1 MRPASSPKYSA
12 IVNQSSG
19 VIGAVYPQR
28 VHSTWSAVLCAV
40 VVCVTAIPV
49 TARAETGHDAWLRY
63 EPLPKTMLARA
74 ANIPRTVTLLGD
86 SPVLRSARD
95 ELVRG
100 LSSILASPIAST
112 TALPAS
118 STILLGTL
126 DHVGPVVAPA
136 PPPMDL
142 TADGFWLRTARVRNQ
157 PVLVISGRDE
167 RGVLYG
173 VFALLQRIV
182 RGEDISVLNERQEP
196 AAPIRW
202 VNQWD
207 NLDGTIERGYAGRS
221 IFFENGRVLDDLTRV
236 RDYGRLLAS
245 VGINGLTVNNVN
257 ANALVITD
265 GFIPQLARLA
275 NVLRPWGVALS
286 VSVDFSSPRRI
297 GGLETFDPLDAR
309 VAAFWKDRVDALYRA
324 IPDLGGIVLKAD
336 SEGRLGPSAYGR
348 THADAANVIAR
359 ALAPHKGVIFYRG
372 FVYDNLMD
380 WRDLKNDRARAAYDN
395 FQPLDG
401 KFDANAVLQ
410 IKHGPIDFQVREPAS
425 PLFGALRNTNQ
436 AIELQITQ
444 EYLGQQRHVCFLVP
458 MWKTV
463 LDFDM
468 LATSTSPGTPVR
480 DLVSGRTFN
489 RPVGG
494 FVAVSNVGRDT
505 NWLGHDLAMANLYG
519 FGRLAWN
526 PTISAHAIATD
537 WTTLTFGHDPQV
549 VETITSIL
557 LDSWPAYERYTGP
570 LGAGTLTDIIR
581 VHYGPGIE
589 SSERNGWGQW
599 HRANGQGIGM
609 DRTVATGTGF
619 TAQYIPI
626 LGAQFESLTSTPD
639 ELLLFFHHVP
649 YTHRLHS
656 GKSVIHH
663 IYDSHYQGAQD
674 AADFVTRWRR
684 LERLIDRERY
694 ASVLAKL
701 EYQAG
706 HAIVWRDAINNWFLW
721 ISGIPD
727 TSGRAGRFP
736 GRVEAESMIREHYA
750 NTAVVPWETASAGQ
764 AATCAAG
771 DTCSARYRY
780 QGSAGAFDISVQF
793 FDEDDGASPYSLFV
807 GDKPIDSWIADG
819 QFGSPSPNG
828 HTSTRRTVRS
838 VRLSPGDELRVQV
851 IPDGMESGA
860 LDYIEITSSP

>member
-1 MRPASSPKYSA
+1 MAIAAS
-12 IVNQSSG
+12 
-19 VIGAVYPQR
+19 
-28 VHSTWSAVLCAV
+28 VH
-40 VVCVTAIPV
+40 
-49 TARAETGHDAWLRY
+49 AETGYDAWLRY
-63 EPLPKTMLARA
+63 APLPA
-74 ANIPRTVTLLGD
+74 AVLSRVGPLPRVVTVLGD

-100 LSSILASPIAST
+100 LSSMTGTPIT
-112 TALPAS
+112 TAAALPRRPS
-118 STILLGTL
+118 ILLGTVERVRL
-126 DHVGPVVAPA
+126 LVPGAPA
-136 PPPMDL
+136 PTELAP
-142 TADGFWLRTARVRNQ
+142 DGFWLGTAALRGQ
-157 PVLVISGRDE
+157 TVIVVASTTD

-173 VFALLQRIV
+173 AFALLRRIA
-182 RGEDISVLNERQEP
+182 RGESVARLSERQEP

-202 VNQWD
+202 LNHWD
-207 NLDGTIERGYAGRS
+207 NIDGTIERGYAGRS

-245 VGINGLTVNNVN
+245 VVIVTVNNVN

-265 GFIPQLARLA
+265 AFIPQIARIA
-275 NVLRPWGVALS
+275 DVLRPWGVRVS
-286 VSVDFSSPRRI
+286 VSIDFSSPRRI
-297 GGLETFDPLDAR
+297 GGLDTFDPLDGR
-309 VAAFWKDRVDALYRA
+309 VAAFWKDRVDALYGA

-336 SEGRLGPSAYGR
+336 SEGRLGPSAYNR

-359 ALAPHKGVIFYRG
+359 ALAPHNGVIFYRG

-380 WRDLKNDRARAAYDN
+380 WREPKNDRARAAYDN
-395 FQPLDG
+395 FHPLDG
-401 KFDANAVLQ
+401 RFDANAVIQ

-425 PLFGALRNTNQ
+425 PLFGTLRNTNQ

-458 MWKTV
+458 MWKEV

-480 DLVSGRTFN
+480 ELVSGRTFN

-494 FVAVSNVGRDT
+494 FVGVSNVGRDT
-505 NWLGHDLAMANLYG
+505 NWLGHDLAMANLFG

-526 PTISAHAIATD
+526 PTVSSEVIANE
-537 WTTLTFGHDPQV
+537 WTILTFGHDSQV
-549 VETITSIL
+549 VETITHIL

-570 LGAGTLTDIIR
+570 LGAGTLTDIIG

-609 DRTVATGTGF
+609 DRTIATGTGF
-619 TAQYIPI
+619 TAQYTPLI
-626 LGAQFESLTSTPD
+626 GALFESLSSTPD

-649 YTHRLHS
+649 YTHVLRS
-656 GKSVIHH
+656 GKTVIQH
-663 IYDSHYQGAQD
+663 IYDSHYEGAQQ

-684 LERLIDRERY
+684 LERLVDHERY
-694 ASVLAKL
+694 SAVLSKL

-727 TSGRAGRFP
+727 AKGRAGRFA
-736 GRVEAESMIREHYA
+736 GRVEAESMTRERYA
-750 NTAVVPWETASAGQ
+750 NSAVVPWETASAGQ
-764 AATCAAG
+764 AATCLAEA
-771 DTCSARYRY
+771 TCVARHRY
-780 QGSAGAFDISVQF
+780 QGPAGIFDVSVQYY
-793 FDEDDGASPYSLFV
+793 DESDGASRFTVFV
-807 GDKPIDSWIADG
+807 GDRQIDSWIADG
-819 QFGSPSPNG
+819 LFGSPNANG
-828 HTSTRRTVRS
+828 HTSTRRTIRG
-838 VRLSPGDELRVQV
+838 VRLAPGDDLRVQV
-851 IPDGMESGA
+851 VTDGTESGA
-860 LDYIEITSSP
+860 LDYIELTPSP